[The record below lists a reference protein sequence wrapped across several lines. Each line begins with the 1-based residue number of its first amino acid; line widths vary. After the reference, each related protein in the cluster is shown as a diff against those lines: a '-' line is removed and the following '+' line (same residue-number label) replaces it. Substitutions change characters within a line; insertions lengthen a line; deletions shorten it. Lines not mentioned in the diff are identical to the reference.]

1 MRSFNT
7 VLRLA
12 SVSCL
17 FAAVAATSGCRGWT
31 SEQPP
36 VHLNPNMDTQD
47 KYKPYRN
54 SDYFADG
61 RAMRTPPAGTVART
75 VSGTSARDADYL
87 RTDEAFYFAT
97 AGGELASGGQLLQGL
112 PDTLDVNGELL
123 ARGQERY
130 NIYCAPC
137 HAQHGNGKGTVAS
150 RLRIKPPNFHEETWR
165 KQSVSH
171 FYRVI
176 THGKPLPEDRSDPSI
191 AMNMPSYAAQIPVKD
206 RWAIALYVRALQQ
219 SQYGEGTIPLD
230 GIGAVAD
237 ATTSNPGAAAAPAA
251 PAAGNGSTP

>member
-1 MRSFNT
+1 MRRLHMTF
-7 VLRLA
+7 RLA

-17 FAAVAATSGCRGWT
+17 LAALAAVSGCRGWT

-54 SDYFADG
+54 SDFFADG
-61 RAMRTPPAGTVART
+61 RAMRTPPEGTVART
-75 VSGTSARDADYL
+75 IAGNEARDADYL
-87 RTDEAFYFAT
+87 RTDESFYFGT
-97 AGGELASGGQLLQGL
+97 SGGELAQGGQLLQGI
-112 PDTLDVNGELL
+112 PATLEVNAALL

-130 NIYCAPC
+130 NVYCAPC

-150 RLRIKPPNFHEETWR
+150 RLRIKPPNFHEQTWQN
-165 KQSVSH
+165 QSVSH
-171 FYRVI
+171 FFRVI

-191 AMNMPSYAAQIPVKD
+191 ALNMPSYAAQISVKD

-219 SQYGEGTIPLD
+219 SQYSGGTIPLD
-230 GIGAVAD
+230 GLGAVAA
-237 ATTSNPGAAAAPAA
+237 ATPSNSGAATPVA
-251 PAAGNGSTP
+251 PAAGTGSTP